1 MCTELFLA
9 LIYFLII
16 FLVNFFLIKL
26 VIKSIKTIAY
36 LIKIQSICNCF
47 KEKKG
52 NNIWLFLN
60 LLNKNFNMFPNLVYL
75 NKFKTTQDI
84 LIIGK
89 MYGYL
94 TVLLKENKSIIQKNT
109 FYYLLLSNQ
118 YLNQIEKER

>member
-16 FLVNFFLIKL
+16 FLVNFFLVKL
-26 VIKSIKTIAY
+26 VVKSVKTIGY

-60 LLNKNFNMFPNLVYL
+60 LLNKNL
-75 NKFKTTQDI
+75 NIFKI
-84 LIIGK
+84 
-89 MYGYL
+89 
-94 TVLLKENKSIIQKNT
+94 VLSIKENK
-109 FYYLLLSNQ
+109 
-118 YLNQIEKER
+118 LNKELIYFR